1 VRSRFASRRIPRR
14 RGAATGFLVLLLG
27 LWGALIPF
35 VGPYF
40 DYQIGTT
47 STWDWSIDRL
57 WLSVLPGAAAV
68 LGGLMMLYS
77 TKRSTAS
84 FGGLLALA
92 GGLWFVVG
100 PSVSML
106 WNDGLPATGAAIG
119 DTGTRVL
126 EWIGFYYGT
135 GALITLFS
143 AYGLGFLAALP
154 VTGEA
159 VKPGAREPVPAER
172 ESVPADRDRDRERVS
187 TDRQPAPA
195 DGIAADRT
203 PAAAPSA
210 VSPAEREEPPVTRTT
225 GRRRGI
231 LGRRRSR
238 SEQPADRH

>member
-1 VRSRFASRRIPRR
+1 VRKRFATRRIPRR
-14 RGAATGFLVLLLG
+14 RGAATGLFLVVLG

-68 LGGLMMLYS
+68 LGGLIMLYS
-77 TKRSTAS
+77 TRRSTAS

-106 WNDGLPATGAAIG
+106 WNDGVQATGAAIG
-119 DTGTRVL
+119 DNGTRVL

-135 GALITLFS
+135 GALITMFA

-154 VTGEA
+154 VRGEA
-159 VKPGAREPVPAER
+159 VPESERAPAPAPVPERDRVEAPADRPARADRPAADSPPAESPRVESQPEPVTRRATRRRGGLLGRRARRRAEPAER
-172 ESVPADRDRDRERVS
+172 S
-187 TDRQPAPA
+187 
-195 DGIAADRT
+195 
-203 PAAAPSA
+203 
-210 VSPAEREEPPVTRTT
+210 
-225 GRRRGI
+225 
-231 LGRRRSR
+231 
-238 SEQPADRH
+238 

>member
-1 VRSRFASRRIPRR
+1 V
-14 RGAATGFLVLLLG
+14 FLVLLG

-47 STWDWSIDRL
+47 STWDWSIDRF

-68 LGGLMMLYS
+68 LGGLIMLYS
-77 TKRSTAS
+77 TRRSTAS

-106 WNDGLPATGAAIG
+106 WNDGAQATGAAFG
-119 DTGTRVL
+119 DNGTRVL

-135 GALITLFS
+135 GALITMFA

-159 VKPGAREPVPAER
+159 VPESERAPAPVPA
-172 ESVPADRDRDRERVS
+172 
-187 TDRQPAPA
+187 PAPEHARAEAPAETARA
-195 DGIAADRT
+195 DSPAADS
-203 PAAAPSA
+203 PAA
-210 VSPAEREEPPVTRTT
+210 EPQTQPVTR
-225 GRRRGI
+225 
-231 LGRRRSR
+231 RS
-238 SEQPADRH
+238 

>member
-1 VRSRFASRRIPRR
+1 MRKRFVTRRIPRR
-14 RGAATGFLVLLLG
+14 RGAATGFLLVVLG

-40 DYQIGTT
+40 NYQIGTT
-47 STWDWSIDRL
+47 STWDWSMDRL

-68 LGGLMMLYS
+68 LGGMIMLYS
-77 TKRSTAS
+77 TRRSTAS

-106 WNDGLPATGAAIG
+106 WNDGVQATGAAIG
-119 DTGTRVL
+119 DNGTRVL

-159 VKPGAREPVPAER
+159 VPERAERAPTPAPVPER
-172 ESVPADRDRDRERVS
+172 ARTE
-187 TDRQPAPA
+187 APGDA
-195 DGIAADRT
+195 G
-203 PAAAPSA
+203 
-210 VSPAEREEPPVTRTT
+210 PAEREERPVARTETR
-225 GRRRGI
+225 RRRGF
-231 LGRRRSR
+231 LGRRTRR
-238 SEQPADRH
+238 SEPAERR